1 MKLDSKH
8 IDYLISRYLSG
19 EASADETL
27 LLERWMDESKSN
39 KKYFEGIKFVNDKAV
54 AAQPVIKFDADAAW
68 EKLHKKMAD
77 LPAKKKPEVI
87 TIKLQTVY
95 RIALAASVALLLGLS
110 YYIFKNIYTGKAP
123 TNYVSVVSSANTE
136 RISLTD
142 NSKIILNKKSKI
154 EYSKDFGKKIREVKL
169 TGEAYFNVEHKGDK
183 PFIVKAEHALIEDI
197 GTAFN
202 IMAEPDS
209 AFIEVRV
216 DSGEVRFY
224 SPTNPGIT
232 LKQGETATYNKS
244 TDMFTKIV
252 SVDEKKLSYRYV
264 FYFNDARLAEVVEK
278 INDVYPKKLKISN
291 KRMENCRITVVFN
304 NEDFETIVNII
315 TETLEIKSK
324 RQSYGYLLDG
334 TGCDDK

>member
-1 MKLDSKH
+1 LKLDSKH

-27 LLERWMDESKSN
+27 LLEKWMDESKSN

-68 EKLHKKMAD
+68 EKLHKKMAN
-77 LPAKKKPEVI
+77 LPAKKKPKVI

-110 YYIFKNIYTGKAP
+110 YFVYRNISTGKGAS
-123 TNYVSVVSSANTE
+123 NYVSIVSNAKVE
-136 RISLTD
+136 RLSLDD
-142 NSKIILNKKSKI
+142 NSKIVLNKNSKV
-154 EYSKDFGKKIREVKL
+154 EYSKNFGKKNREVKL
-169 TGEAYFNVEHKGDK
+169 TGEAYFNVEHNEDK
-183 PFIVKAEHALIEDI
+183 PFIVKVENALIEDI

-202 IMAEPDS
+202 IMAIPDS
-209 AFIEVRV
+209 AFIEVYV

-224 SPTNPGIT
+224 SPTNPGVT
-232 LKQGETATYNKS
+232 LIHGETAIYDKS
-244 TDMFTKIV
+244 TDIFKKII
-252 SVDEKKLSYRYV
+252 SVDEKKLSYKYV
-264 FYFNDARLAEVVEK
+264 FYFNDARLADAVEK
-278 INDVYPKKLKISN
+278 INEVYPKKLKISN

-315 TETLEIKSK
+315 TETLGIKST

-334 TGCDDK
+334 TGCDEK